1 MLKLLA
7 MPVISALIGWGT
19 NVLAIKMLFWPPK
32 PIRIPLLNLKI
43 YGALPKRKKEIAR
56 SIGEIINNELLPID
70 SLMNAI
76 NTKEMHQRLAH
87 LICSNIE
94 SKLERFLPRFLYQ
107 PARGVFDNF
116 LLDVVTRE
124 VEGLF
129 ARLGRDLAADLQA
142 KGLLGKLVEEKI
154 NSYDISGLEALILQ
168 VAHTELRYIEL
179 AGGVLGFIIGL
190 VQAAIVYWL

>member
-32 PIRIPLLNLKI
+32 PIRIPLLNLQI